1 MATMDLLIRLKIDKT
16 VLFKSIT
23 IFTLLEIISFA
34 RIDILSE
41 NF

>member
-34 RIDILSE
+34 RIYILSE